1 MDGRQSPGGSE
12 RVRAGAQTVTATER
26 AALIQRGLR
35 FAVTGVFVTALHA
48 LVAVLFINFVSPH
61 PPLANGVAFVVATVV
76 SYVINTTWSFS
87 ARLHGKTLR
96 RFLLVS
102 AGGFVLAM
110 LVAWAAQLAGL
121 HYLAGIVAVALTIP
135 AFTFVLHN
143 FWTYR

>member
-1 MDGRQSPGGSE
+1 MATQRSE
-12 RVRAGAQTVTATER
+12 
-26 AALIQRGLR
+26 LIRRGMR
-35 FAVTGVFVTALHA
+35 FAVTGLFVTALHA
-48 LVAVLFINFVSPH
+48 LVAVLFINFVSPQ

-87 ARLHGKTLR
+87 ARLHGKTLL
-96 RFLLVS
+96 RFLMVS

-110 LVAWAAQLAGL
+110 LVAWAAQMAGL
-121 HYLAGIVAVALTIP
+121 HYLLGVVAVALTIP

>member
-1 MDGRQSPGGSE
+1 MTSAEKS
-12 RVRAGAQTVTATER
+12 
-26 AALIQRGLR
+26 ALIQRGLR

-48 LVAVLFINFVSPH
+48 LVAVLFIHFISAP
-61 PPLANGVAFVVATVV
+61 PPLANGVAFAVATVV

-87 ARLHGKTLR
+87 ARLHGRTVV

-102 AGGFVLAM
+102 VCGFFLAM
-110 LVAWAAQLAGL
+110 FVAWAAQMAGL
-121 HYLAGIVAVALTIP
+121 HYLLGIGAVALTIP

>member
-1 MDGRQSPGGSE
+1 MTSVEKS
-12 RVRAGAQTVTATER
+12 
-26 AALIQRGLR
+26 ALIQRGLR

-48 LVAVLFINFVSPH
+48 LVAVLFIHFISAP
-61 PPLANGVAFVVATVV
+61 PPLANGVAFAVATVV

-87 ARLHGKTLR
+87 ARLHGRTLV

-102 AGGFVLAM
+102 VCGFFLAM
-110 LVAWAAQLAGL
+110 FVAWAAQMAGL
-121 HYLAGIVAVALTIP
+121 HYLLGIGAVALIIP